1 MKVKHNRRSFKYRIF
16 HWFNTLTF
24 NDVRRAKRFIFAAI
38 DELLTVLLLLFV
50 IFILPSFFY

>member
-1 MKVKHNRRSFKYRIF
+1 MKTKYNRRSWKYRIF

-24 NDVRRAKRFIFAAI
+24 NDVRRAKSFIFAAI
-38 DELLTVLLLLFV
+38 GELLTVLLLFFV